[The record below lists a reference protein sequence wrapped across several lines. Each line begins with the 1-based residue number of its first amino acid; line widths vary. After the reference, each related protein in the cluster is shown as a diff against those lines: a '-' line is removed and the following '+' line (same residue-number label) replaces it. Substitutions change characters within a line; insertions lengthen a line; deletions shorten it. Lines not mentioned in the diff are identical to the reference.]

1 MAETNFV
8 TIELSRKQVDFEH
21 PVYNEKMQKNYLRIY
36 APEGG
41 IIFYPAK
48 SIKVRND
55 NPEVVFFTRP
65 EGTVINV
72 NYSELVEGAPE
83 NAPAEEKYK
92 NTTKPIKIEDLKEMF
107 EESRRM
113 FIENNG
119 FVNMMVPTEW
129 GKKFTS
135 NDDKNFVSISIPIKE
150 NEKDVYYSFIL
161 PEERF
166 KESEKMEGMSYF
178 GFPKK
183 FKGPEGMEGEPA
195 DYVVTLKTSVL
206 QGDST
211 YADEFK
217 AVTSKQLKE
226 YVDAALER
234 YNVSELFVSVEI
246 SEKLVR
252 HFESKEQKALVS
264 VSVPVYENDDKAVF
278 YDIVLPAGRVKES
291 EHAGKV
297 VLSMFK
303 KNPGGEAYEF
313 TGKRSVLK
321 AGTTDQ
327 YEDIKKKMTSEDV
340 VNYFQESAAK
350 YKANDT
356 HSIEDELS
364 GAYTMN
370 TSAQNE
376 NNPFRRPHGR

>member
-1 MAETNFV
+1 MSDVNFV
-8 TIELSRKQVDFEH
+8 TIELSRKQIDFEH
-21 PVYNEKMQKNYLRIY
+21 PVFNERMQKDYLRIY

-48 SIKVRND
+48 SIKVKND
-55 NPEVVFFTRP
+55 NPDVVFFTRP

-72 NYSELVEGAPE
+72 NYSELVKGAPE

-107 EESRRM
+107 EESRRIY
-113 FIENNG
+113 IENNG

-135 NDDKNFVSISIPIKE
+135 NDDKKFISISIPIEE
-150 NEKDVYYSFIL
+150 NGKDVYYSFIL

-206 QGDST
+206 QDDST

-217 AVTSKQLKE
+217 AVTSKELKT

-234 YNVSELFVSVEI
+234 YNVSELFVSIEI

-252 HFESKEQKALVS
+252 SFESREKKQLVS
-264 VSVPVYENDDKAVF
+264 VSVPVYENADKAVF
-278 YDIVLPAGRVKES
+278 YDIVLPAERVKDS

-303 KNPGGEAYEF
+303 KNPSGEAYEF
-313 TGKRSVLK
+313 TGKRSVLV

-327 YEDIKKKMTSEDV
+327 YEEIKKKMTSEDV

-356 HSIEDELS
+356 HSMDDELS
-364 GAYTMN
+364 GAYKPN
-370 TSAQNE
+370 ASAQNE
-376 NNPFRRPHGR
+376 NPFRRPHGR